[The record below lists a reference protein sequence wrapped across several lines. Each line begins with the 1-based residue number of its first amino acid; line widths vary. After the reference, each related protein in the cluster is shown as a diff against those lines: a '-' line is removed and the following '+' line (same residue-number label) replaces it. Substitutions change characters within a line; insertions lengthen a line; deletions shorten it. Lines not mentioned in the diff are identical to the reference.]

1 MEGLEI
7 VNSNVRLLKKQ
18 LYKLKDVQ
26 EGTKEDFQ
34 KYTLECELKE
44 QLKIKQDLEVLE
56 IIYKKNVDVKN
67 LRIYT
72 KTFSHDKDL
81 LSAYNV
87 GLDEEYHLTMEELLK
102 LKQWLEENK
111 E

>member
-1 MEGLEI
+1 MKSLEI
-7 VNSNVRLLKKQ
+7 TDVLINDIIFRKKDRDFTEIYFDD
-18 LYKLKDVQ
+18 LYQ
-26 EGTKEDFQ
+26 
-34 KYTLECELKE
+34 
-44 QLKIKQDLEVLE
+44 IKQDLEVLE

-67 LRIYT
+67 LRIYI

-102 LKQWLEENK
+102 LKQWLEGNENDR
-111 E
+111 